1 MKGKFYIWFSQWVYI
16 IFPRNKLVEFSF
28 LSSKE
33 SSLYKRKLKIY
44 CNLYNSHD
52 NMMSDTL
59 KALNDTSITNT
70 IFCSSL
76 LFLLITSLYFNST
89 SLINAPSL
97 KDFNF
102 HGLRHNSSK
111 KPHKKQR
118 KIPTVENQLTNNNI
132 EIKICSQY

>member
-1 MKGKFYIWFSQWVYI
+1 
-16 IFPRNKLVEFSF
+16 
-28 LSSKE
+28 
-33 SSLYKRKLKIY
+33 
-44 CNLYNSHD
+44 
-52 NMMSDTL
+52 MMSDTL

-76 LFLLITSLYFNST
+76 LFLLITTLYFNST

-111 KPHKKQR
+111 KNPQKTKKD
-118 KIPTVENQLTNNNI
+118 TNGGKSVN
-132 EIKICSQY
+132 K